1 MCAERGNQMEDTRQN
16 RRREQRFEIGG
27 QAVLRAETGG
37 ESYPATVLNVSGAGL
52 FLRLDSHPFQV
63 GDEVVCE
70 IKLPERPEQAFASW
84 GLGRVVRMDLR
95 GVAIELDSATFAL
108 DQ

>member
-1 MCAERGNQMEDTRQN
+1 MEDARHN

-27 QAVLRAETGG
+27 YAVLRAEAGG
-37 ESYPATVLNVSGAGL
+37 ESYAATVLNVSGAGL

-70 IKLPERPEQAFASW
+70 IKLPERPKQPLASW
-84 GLGRVVRMDLR
+84 GLGKIVRMDPT
-95 GVAIELDSATFAL
+95 GVAIELDRATFDL
-108 DQ
+108 GH

>member
-1 MCAERGNQMEDTRQN
+1 MGLERGNEMEETRQN
-16 RRREQRFEIGG
+16 RRREPRFEIGG
-27 QAVLRAETGG
+27 HAVLRAETGG
-37 ESYPATVLNVSGAGL
+37 EGYAATVLNVSGAGL

-70 IKLPERPEQAFASW
+70 IKLPERPEQPLASW
-84 GLGRVVRMDLR
+84 GLGRVVRMDPT
-95 GVAIELDSATFAL
+95 GVAIELDTATFAL

>member
-1 MCAERGNQMEDTRQN
+1 MCLERGNKMEDTRQN

-37 ESYPATVLNVSGAGL
+37 ESYAATVLNVSGGGL

-70 IKLPERPEQAFASW
+70 IKLPERAEQPFASW
-84 GLGRVVRMDLR
+84 GMGRVVRMDPT
-95 GVAIELDSATFAL
+95 GVAIELDTATFDL
-108 DQ
+108 GH

>member
-1 MCAERGNQMEDTRQN
+1 MDLERGNKMEDIRQN
-16 RRREQRFEIGG
+16 RRKEVRLEIGG
-27 QAVLRAETGG
+27 HAVLRAETGG
-37 ESYPATVLNVSGAGL
+37 ESYAATVLNVSGAGL

-70 IKLPERPEQAFASW
+70 IKLPQRPDQPFAAW
-84 GLGRVVRMDLR
+84 GMGRVVRMDPT
-95 GVAIELDSATFAL
+95 GVAIELDTATF